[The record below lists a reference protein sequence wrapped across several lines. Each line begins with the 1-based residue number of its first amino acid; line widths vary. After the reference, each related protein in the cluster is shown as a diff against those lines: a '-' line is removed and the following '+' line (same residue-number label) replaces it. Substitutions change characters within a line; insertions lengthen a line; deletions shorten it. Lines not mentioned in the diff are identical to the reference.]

1 MDFKGAGIS
10 LMSNWYRRNGCV
22 SPLKIA
28 LTDKITGEFNK
39 NNLFNI
45 KRDSLGRILEY
56 NRLYNGKKVLCTRN
70 SYDIYGR
77 HRYYKQES
85 LGDMELYYEQYIIY
99 LDNNYDIF
107 GRRKVYQKTVSICK
121 TTYHV
126 KRYEA
131 GQIDDKPESKF
142 SMTEAEYNDRI
153 KEITDGWEVER
164 ALAMSGNAYES
175 FTIGEDVLPACYYN
189 EYEVLPTNE
198 VLAINRKNIKL
209 IKRLLDNEYS
219 FMKEYVNMYE
229 RTNQIIMSESLKYII
244 YQTYLK
250 EKKQKKEQ
258 QRKSPRY
265 IPDEELTPEQLDK
278 RVLRRILR
286 ENPITNARYKEL
298 QKTNK
303 QEAQLIKDKILYVY
317 HEFSYLTACQVDYFN
332 LDDVHM

>member
-1 MDFKGAGIS
+1 
-10 LMSNWYRRNGCV
+10 MSSWYNRNGCI

-56 NRLYNGKKVLCTRN
+56 NRLYNGRKVLCTRD
-70 SYDIYGR
+70 SYDIYSR

-107 GRRKVYQKTVSICK
+107 GSRKVYQKTVSICK

-131 GQIDDKPESKF
+131 GQIDDKPASKF
-142 SMTEAEYNDRI
+142 SMTEAEYNDRV
-153 KEITDGWEVER
+153 KEITDGWEMER
-164 ALAMSGNAYES
+164 ALAMNGNVCNS
-175 FTIGEDVLPACYYN
+175 FTIGEDVLPTSYYN
-189 EYEVLPTNE
+189 GYAVLPPNE
-198 VLAINRKNIKL
+198 VLAINRKNIKK
-209 IKRLLDNEYS
+209 IRSLLDNEYS
-219 FMKEYVNMYE
+219 FMKETVNMYE

-250 EKKQKKEQ
+250 EKEEKKRQ
-258 QRKSPRY
+258 QRKSPRR
-265 IPDEELTPEQLDK
+265 IPDEELTQEQLDK
-278 RVLRRILR
+278 RAMMRILR
-286 ENPITNARYKEL
+286 ESPITSARLKEL

-303 QEAQLIKDKILYVY
+303 QEAQLIRDKLLYVY
-317 HEFSYLTACQVDYFN
+317 HEFGLLTACQVDYFN

>member
-1 MDFKGAGIS
+1 MNFKGAGIS
-10 LMSNWYRRNGCV
+10 LMSNWYGRKGYI
-22 SPLKIA
+22 SPLKVA

-56 NRLYNGKKVLCTRN
+56 NRLCNGKKVLCTRGN
-70 SYDIYGR
+70 YDKYGR

-85 LGDMELYYEQYIIY
+85 LGDMGLYYEQHIKYF
-99 LDNNYDIF
+99 DNNYDIF
-107 GRRKVYQKTVSICK
+107 GKRKAYQKTVTLIGTK
-121 TTYHV
+121 YYV
-126 KRYEA
+126 KSFEA
-131 GQIDDKPESKF
+131 GDMEKGHTMNLDEKTYNECVKDLLDKYAVED
-142 SMTEAEYNDRI
+142 SMTE
-153 KEITDGWEVER
+153 T
-164 ALAMSGNAYES
+164 
-175 FTIGEDVLPACYYN
+175 FTIGEDVLPINYCG
-189 EYEVLPTNE
+189 EYAVLPINE

-209 IKRLLDNEYS
+209 IRRLLDNEYS
-219 FMKEYVNMYE
+219 FMKETVNMYE

-278 RVLRRILR
+278 RILKRILR

-303 QEAQLIKDKILYVY
+303 QEAQLILDKILYVY
-317 HEFSYLTACQVDYFN
+317 HEFSFLTACQVDYFN